1 MMGRTTRYRYRIPS
15 GNGKFPL
22 PYGEQSGP
30 GTFSWFPEQFIL
42 LMYSCILRP
51 YLPSLHDLG
60 ERKCYGQTQGSLDL
74 TAISHGKPPKT
85 NLTHQ
90 DGATT
95 VGPASLSL
103 PPPAVVAVRW
113 IFGSCHCCAA
123 GARLSTTVPPGHKR
137 IPPLTQLSSRGGLV
151 EENCMRPSA
160 PMRGARNTFDWLR
173 ATQCCSTLARL
184 GE

>member
-1 MMGRTTRYRYRIPS
+1 
-15 GNGKFPL
+15 
-22 PYGEQSGP
+22 
-30 GTFSWFPEQFIL
+30 
-42 LMYSCILRP
+42 MYSCILRP

-137 IPPLTQLSSRGGLV
+137 IPPSHTAQLSRRFGGGKLHATQRADAGGQEHIRLAPGDSVLLNPRSAGRVISLRGG
-151 EENCMRPSA
+151 
-160 PMRGARNTFDWLR
+160 
-173 ATQCCSTLARL
+173 
-184 GE
+184 